1 MRRKEDII
9 SAIISMLVGVMLVVM
24 KGQVVSIAI
33 TVFAVIVLISAV
45 IDLINKVVNSAVV
58 KAVVGVCLLIFGWVF
73 VEVALYLLAAGVI
86 IWGLLRIVNM
96 HKVLAEDMTHQQKIF
111 AYIRPAITV
120 LAGICLLFNQGGT
133 VDWIFILTG
142 VLLVAE
148 GVLDVA
154 DALKNNKAQGGN
166 ALTVIDADED

>member
-9 SAIISMLVGVMLVVM
+9 SAVFSMLIGVMLVVM

-33 TVFAVIVLISAV
+33 TVFAIIVLISAV
-45 IDLINKVVNSAVV
+45 IDLINKLVNSTIV
-58 KAVVGVCLLIFGWVF
+58 KGVVGVCILIFGWVF
-73 VEVALYLLAAGVI
+73 VSVALYLLAAAI
-86 IWGLLRIVNM
+86 IIMGLLRIVNM
-96 HKVLAEDMTHQQKIF
+96 HKILPEEMDHREKIF

-120 LAGICLLFNQGGT
+120 LAGICLLFNQGGA
-133 VDWIFILTG
+133 VNWVFILTG

-154 DALKNNKAQGGN
+154 DALKKQ
-166 ALTVIDADED
+166 

>member
-9 SAIISMLVGVMLVVM
+9 SAIFSMLIGVMLIVM

-33 TVFAVIVLISAV
+33 TVFAVIVLISAI
-45 IDLINKVVNSAVV
+45 IDLVNKLINSAIV
-58 KAVVGVCLLIFGWVF
+58 KAVIGVCILIFGWVF
-73 VEVALYLLAAGVI
+73 VSVALYLLAAAI
-86 IWGLLRIVNM
+86 IIMGLLRIVNM
-96 HKVLAEDMTHQQKIF
+96 HKILPEDMTHQQKLF

-120 LAGICLLFNQGGT
+120 LAGICLLFNQGGA
-133 VDWIFILTG
+133 VNWVFILTG

-154 DALKNNKAQGGN
+154 DALKKQD
-166 ALTVIDADED
+166 TKEVE

>member
-9 SAIISMLVGVMLVVM
+9 SALFSMLIGVMLIVM

-45 IDLINKVVNSAVV
+45 IDLIHKLVNSAVV
-58 KAVVGVCLLIFGWVF
+58 KAVIGVCLLIFGWVF
-73 VEVALYLLAAGVI
+73 VSVALYLLAAAI
-86 IWGLLRIVNM
+86 IIMGLLRIVNM
-96 HKVLAEDMTHQQKIF
+96 HKILPEDMTHQEKLF

-120 LAGICLLFNQGGT
+120 LAGICLLFNQGGAM
-133 VDWIFILTG
+133 DWVFILTG
-142 VLLVAE
+142 ILLVAE

-154 DALKNNKAQGGN
+154 DALKSNKRQGGN
-166 ALTVIDADED
+166 ALSIIDADEE